1 MCFCLIIPFLISIFF
16 INKREKKCSKHEPLL
31 WLAHR
36 TLLVKSEDAVKHIN
50 RIDFLFH
57 HHIGI
62 DFRGVDVGMPQHL
75 TCGVDV
81 TSGCQDEGGEGVTA
95 AMEGN
100 GFVYSCFSCH
110 TLQGTVGIAEK
121 GDVCEHPVIK

>member
-1 MCFCLIIPFLISIFF
+1 MFLAQIKSIS

-57 HHIGI
+57 NHIGI
-62 DFRGVDVGMPQHL
+62 DFRSVDVGMPQHL

-81 TSGCQDEGGEGVTA
+81 TSCCQNEGGKGMTA
-95 AMEGN
+95 K
-100 GFVYSCFSCH
+100 V
-110 TLQGTVGIAEK
+110 K
-121 GDVCEHPVIK
+121 WRK

>member
-1 MCFCLIIPFLISIFF
+1 MFLPNNPISHKYFF

-62 DFRGVDVGMPQHL
+62 DFCGVDVCMPQHL

-81 TSGCQDEGGEGVTA
+81 TSCCQNEGGEGVTGKV
-95 AMEGN
+95 E
-100 GFVYSCFSCH
+100 SDR
-110 TLQGTVGIAEK
+110 LRKEK
-121 GDVCEHPVIK
+121 QTGED

>member
-1 MCFCLIIPFLISIFF
+1 MNNTTFWLCFYRLTKKKLLLYVFLPNNPIHHKHIF
-16 INKREKKCSKHEPLL
+16 INKREKKRSKHEPLL

-57 HHIGI
+57 DHIGI

-81 TSGCQDEGGEGVTA
+81 TSCCQDEGGEGVTGK
-95 AMEGN
+95 M
-100 GFVYSCFSCH
+100 
-110 TLQGTVGIAEK
+110 GT
-121 GDVCEHPVIK
+121 H